1 MKLMKNKL
9 QTRMIV
15 LVFVAIYLIFPTTV
29 FYGEHNKLFENA
41 SPDNSFKVVVYK
53 TGVYNIYS
61 LYKYINNEG
70 YFFVVYDKCA
80 NVVFKPSLWF
90 GASQSVVYGGFYFS
104 KHDRNKLFFPTNEG
118 GNRIGKYARLFVI
131 VI

>member
-1 MKLMKNKL
+1 
-9 QTRMIV
+9 MIV